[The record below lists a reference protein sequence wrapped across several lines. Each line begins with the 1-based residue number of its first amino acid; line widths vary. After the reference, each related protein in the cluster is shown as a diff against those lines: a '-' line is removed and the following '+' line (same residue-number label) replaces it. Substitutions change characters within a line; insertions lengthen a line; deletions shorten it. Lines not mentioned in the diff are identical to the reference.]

1 MSSQMFKRFI
11 SYVGKTKLT
20 DLPKDWQK
28 TVDEVLVAQEKAVR
42 FNQPTSLYPHYK
54 NSSHLT
60 KHTCI
65 QNPKITKAEIKYAHP
80 TQQKQKKKERERER
94 ERERAMD

>member
-28 TVDEVLVAQEKAVR
+28 TVDEVLVAQEKA
-42 FNQPTSLYPHYK
+42 
-54 NSSHLT
+54 
-60 KHTCI
+60 
-65 QNPKITKAEIKYAHP
+65 NPQITKAEIKGAQPHKSHKDP
-80 TQQKQKKKERERER
+80 SDPLDVISVRLLKDSGSRVDSIHIHQDGTSKRK
-94 ERERAMD
+94 